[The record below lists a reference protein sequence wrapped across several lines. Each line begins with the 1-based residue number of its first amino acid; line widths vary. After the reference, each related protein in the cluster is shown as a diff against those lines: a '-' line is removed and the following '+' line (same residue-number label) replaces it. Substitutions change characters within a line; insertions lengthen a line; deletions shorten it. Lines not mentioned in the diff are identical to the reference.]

1 MSLNITITT
10 LLREALLL
18 ISGRSSSKHGT
29 IICGKFISRDP
40 VNESCFDDRD
50 HVLWKTQRMPGEVG
64 APVYVATIEAAK
76 CSG

>member
-1 MSLNITITT
+1 MNITITT
-10 LLREALLL
+10 VPREALLL

-50 HVLWKTQRMPGEVG
+50 HVLWKTLRTPEEVVG